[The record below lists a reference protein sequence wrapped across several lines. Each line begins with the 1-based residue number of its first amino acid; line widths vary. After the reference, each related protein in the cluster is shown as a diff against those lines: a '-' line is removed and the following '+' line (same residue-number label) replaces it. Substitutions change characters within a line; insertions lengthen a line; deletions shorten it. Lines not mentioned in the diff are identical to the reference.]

1 MAAVMAV
8 LVVDDQEGLRVEA
21 VTAAAVPMA
30 GATAAVA
37 VAMNVEAVP
46 AVVMIASRKTV
57 HH

>member
-1 MAAVMAV
+1 VMAV